1 MKVYNYDKNG
11 EFINES
17 IADESPLEPGVY
29 LVPANS
35 TTEPPPKQKEGSI
48 SIFENDS
55 WTVKTIRN
63 NSILTKKGGDT
74 TTKKKEYTQE
84 ELNNLTLQIAVKLG
98 VI

>member
-29 LVPANS
+29 LIPANS
-35 TTEPPPKQKEGSI
+35 TTEPPPKQEEGSI

-55 WTVKTIRN
+55 WTVKTIRD
-63 NSILTKKGGDT
+63 NSILTKKGGDI